1 MAPKP
6 NNNKSKQLF
15 PLFRRQPASKVV
27 SAAAPATTH
36 DNNNNSTKDDDDDII
51 IDDDDND
58 DNSDDDDDLPL
69 TSLLA
74 VRREQKSSTK
84 EKKRRRLESL
94 SAARSASTA
103 NNYGIENEKND
114 DDLLRLNSTNN
125 NRNTSNSKNQQNKK
139 KKIRKES
146 TNDAIIRS
154 NGSTHF
160 TTAAGTSIITSTATA
175 TGNRSSAKTR
185 HEISRNNKGL
195 SCDTN
200 TNTDAADDD
209 DIVDDSDV
217 EEMIANNNNRSTVT
231 SSSSSPLS
239 QQKVKNHTS
248 RSQPRR
254 FYSDSAMDFI
264 AAPSAADH
272 NNDNNNN
279 NNNEQR
285 ISTKTQ
291 QQQSCNNRTDFIVNN
306 INNRNIVN
314 KLIARTTDGGHILHH
329 RPSSSNH
336 NYYSR
341 SKTIDNQRPSST
353 SCHWPKKWK
362 IPSWISLENNCG
374 GGVGGKID
382 HMTWDAMGVLLAV
395 ATGRIISIY
404 DWDMVRAADI
414 QGRSDRVRNCYES
427 EWKIPPIV
435 QFQIPSLVGSLVWN
449 LYNMDELAVGF
460 RVSGQMRIYNVDR
473 VARWLS
479 KDPSRNNRC
488 TPPPS
493 TYQNMSLQR
502 ITGSVCDILFLDADN
517 VLVSVG
523 NFLYRWKLLLSNEKR
538 QKQQRTS
545 SSSTTTGGTL
555 IWRYQPPS
563 NVTSMAPLGSNLV
576 VVGTNRGHLCLLDW
590 TKRTKE
596 RSFSNEHRPLV
607 LQNWIPHDRL
617 DGPKEDKSLRM
628 MMGIMKLRIET
639 SNNECVAGK
648 NYWGR
653 CRVTWVTHCGWL
665 LSVIMESAKIQENCL
680 VHHSSPKVVFR
691 NADGSLINTD
701 DKRSWSL
708 PYHPI
713 GVDISSRVACW
724 VNVPTVTKVLAHHDK
739 FVLDSQPNTIV
750 SKRRALMVHT
760 FDQEIHSIQLPKAVK
775 DLPQSLVIHPN
786 LEWILVGEGGKIHIL
801 VGRDLKGISS
811 SPTNRISP
819 QLS

>member
-1 MAPKP
+1 MPKP
-6 NNNKSKQLF
+6 KSMF
-15 PLFRRQPASKVV
+15 PLFLRQPPPKVV
-27 SAAAPATTH
+27 SAASTTDDD
-36 DNNNNSTKDDDDDII
+36 DNKGDDDII
-51 IDDDDND
+51 IDDDN
-58 DNSDDDDDLPL
+58 DNSDDDDDDDDLPL
-69 TSLLA
+69 TSLL
-74 VRREQKSSTK
+74 VDRLETSSSTK
-84 EKKRRRLESL
+84 KKKKRRRLESL
-94 SAARSASTA
+94 SAAKFASTA
-103 NNYGIENEKND
+103 NTYGIENENND
-114 DDLLRLNSTNN
+114 DMLRLNSSTN
-125 NRNTSNSKNQQNKK
+125 RSTCSKKKKKK
-139 KKIRKES
+139 KKITKES
-146 TNDAIIRS
+146 KNDTVQS
-154 NGSTHF
+154 SHGSAHF
-160 TTAAGTSIITSTATA
+160 TTAAGTIIITSTSTATA
-175 TGNRSSAKTR
+175 TGNSSSAKTS
-185 HEISRNNKGL
+185 HVISRNKGL

-200 TNTDAADDD
+200 TADTANNNDDD
-209 DIVDDSDV
+209 GDILDDEIVDVSNV
-217 EEMIANNNNRSTVT
+217 EETIANNNNRSDTVT

-239 QQKVKNHTS
+239 QKVKNQQGS
-248 RSQPRR
+248 LPPRR
-254 FYSDSAMDFI
+254 FFSDSAMDFI
-264 AAPSAADH
+264 AADY
-272 NNDNNNN
+272 NNNN
-279 NNNEQR
+279 HINEQE
-285 ISTKTQ
+285 SMTTQ
-291 QQQSCNNRTDFIVNN
+291 QRSCSNRSDSIVNN
-306 INNRNIVN
+306 NNNRNIVS
-314 KLIARTTDGGHILHH
+314 KLNARSIDGGHILHH
-329 RPSSSNH
+329 RPSSSSSSS

-341 SKTIDNQRPSST
+341 PKTIHNQRPSST

-493 TYQNMSLQR
+493 TYRNISLQR

-523 NFLYRWKLLLSNEKR
+523 TFLYRWKLLSSNEKR

-545 SSSTTTGGTL
+545 SSSTTIGGTL

-628 MMGIMKLRIET
+628 MMGITKLRIET

-653 CRVTWVTHCGWL
+653 CRVTWVTQCGWL

-708 PYHPI
+708 PYHLI

-750 SKRRALMVHT
+750 SKRRTLMVHT
-760 FDQEIHSIQLPKAVK
+760 NDQEIHSIQLPKAVK
-775 DLPQSLVIHPN
+775 DLPQSLVVHPN
-786 LEWILVGEGGKIHIL
+786 LEWILVGEGRKIHIL
-801 VGRDLKGISS
+801 VGRDLKGMVPSTS
-811 SPTNRISP
+811 TNRITSQP
-819 QLS
+819 S

>member
-1 MAPKP
+1 MPKP
-6 NNNKSKQLF
+6 NKNNNLKQLF
-15 PLFRRQPASKVV
+15 PLFRRQPPPKVV
-27 SAAAPATTH
+27 SAAPTAD
-36 DNNNNSTKDDDDDII
+36 DNK
-51 IDDDDND
+51 DDDDND
-58 DNSDDDDDLPL
+58 SSDDDDLPL
-69 TSLLA
+69 TSLL
-74 VRREQKSSTK
+74 VDRREKSSTK
-84 EKKRRRLESL
+84 EKKRKRLESL
-94 SAARSASTA
+94 SAAKFASTA
-103 NNYGIENEKND
+103 NAYGIENEND
-114 DDLLRLNSTNN
+114 DDLLRLNSTN
-125 NRNTSNSKNQQNKK
+125 RSTCNKK

-146 TNDAIIRS
+146 KNDIVQS
-154 NGSTHF
+154 NGSAHF
-160 TTAAGTSIITSTATA
+160 TTAAGTTIITSTATA
-175 TGNRSSAKTR
+175 TGNSSSGKTS
-185 HEISRNNKGL
+185 HLISRNKGL
-195 SCDTN
+195 VCDTN
-200 TNTDAADDD
+200 TADTANDEYD
-209 DIVDDSDV
+209 ILDVDIVDGSDV
-217 EEMIANNNNRSTVT
+217 EETIANNRSDTVT

-239 QQKVKNHTS
+239 QKVKNQQ
-248 RSQPRR
+248 RSLQPRR

-264 AAPSAADH
+264 AADYNNNNH
-272 NNDNNNN
+272 NHNHNNNN
-279 NNNEQR
+279 NNNNNNINEQK
-285 ISTKTQ
+285 STTTQ
-291 QQQSCNNRTDFIVNN
+291 QQPCSNRSDSIVNN
-306 INNRNIVN
+306 KNNRSIVN
-314 KLIARTTDGGHILHH
+314 KLNARSIDGGHILHH
-329 RPSSSNH
+329 HPSSSSN

-341 SKTIDNQRPSST
+341 SKTIHNQRPSST

-414 QGRSDRVRNCYES
+414 RGRSDRVRNCYES

-493 TYQNMSLQR
+493 TYQNISLQR

-523 NFLYRWKLLLSNEKR
+523 TFLCRWKLLSSNEKR

-617 DGPKEDKSLRM
+617 DGPKEDKSLRT

-639 SNNECVAGK
+639 SNNECVAGE

-653 CRVTWVTHCGWL
+653 CRVTWVTQCGWL
-665 LSVIMESAKIQENCL
+665 LSVIMESAKVQENCL

-701 DKRSWSL
+701 DKSSWSL

-750 SKRRALMVHT
+750 SKRRAMMVHT

-775 DLPQSLVIHPN
+775 GLPQSLVVHPN
-786 LEWILVGEGGKIHIL
+786 LEWILVGEGRKIHIL
-801 VGRDLKGISS
+801 VGRDLKGMIPSS
-811 SPTNRISP
+811 STNRITSQP
-819 QLS
+819 S

>member
-1 MAPKP
+1 MPKP
-6 NNNKSKQLF
+6 KSMF
-15 PLFRRQPASKVV
+15 PLFLRQPPPKVV
-27 SAAAPATTH
+27 SAAPTTDD
-36 DNNNNSTKDDDDDII
+36 DNNNKGNS
-51 IDDDDND
+51 
-58 DNSDDDDDLPL
+58 
-69 TSLLA
+69 
-74 VRREQKSSTK
+74 
-84 EKKRRRLESL
+84 
-94 SAARSASTA
+94 
-103 NNYGIENEKND
+103 
-114 DDLLRLNSTNN
+114 
-125 NRNTSNSKNQQNKK
+125 
-139 KKIRKES
+139 
-146 TNDAIIRS
+146 
-154 NGSTHF
+154 
-160 TTAAGTSIITSTATA
+160 
-175 TGNRSSAKTR
+175 SSAKTS
-185 HEISRNNKGL
+185 HVISRNKGL

-200 TNTDAADDD
+200 TAETANNDDDDD
-209 DIVDDSDV
+209 DILDDEIVDCSDV
-217 EEMIANNNNRSTVT
+217 EETIANNNNRSDTVT

-239 QQKVKNHTS
+239 QKVKNQQGS
-248 RSQPRR
+248 LRQPRR
-254 FYSDSAMDFI
+254 FFSDSAMDFI
-264 AAPSAADH
+264 AADY
-272 NNDNNNN
+272 NNNN
-279 NNNEQR
+279 HINNEQE
-285 ISTKTQ
+285 SMTTQ
-291 QQQSCNNRTDFIVNN
+291 QRSCSNRSDSIVNN
-306 INNRNIVN
+306 NNNRNIVS
-314 KLIARTTDGGHILHH
+314 KLNAR
-329 RPSSSNH
+329 S
-336 NYYSR
+336 
-341 SKTIDNQRPSST
+341 ID
-353 SCHWPKKWK
+353 
-362 IPSWISLENNCG
+362 ENNCGGGG

-460 RVSGQMRIYNVDR
+460 RVSGQTRIYNVDR

-493 TYQNMSLQR
+493 TYRNISLQR
-502 ITGSVCDILFLDADN
+502 ITGSVSDILFLDADSI
-517 VLVSVG
+517 LVSVG
-523 NFLYRWKLLLSNEKR
+523 TFLYRWKLLSSNEKR

-545 SSSTTTGGTL
+545 SSSTTIGGTL

-607 LQNWIPHDRL
+607 LQNWIPHDCL

-628 MMGIMKLRIET
+628 MMGITKLRIET

-653 CRVTWVTHCGWL
+653 CRVTWVTQCGWL

-708 PYHPI
+708 PYHLI

-750 SKRRALMVHT
+750 SKRRTLMVHT
-760 FDQEIHSIQLPKAVK
+760 NDQELHSIQLPKAVK
-775 DLPQSLVIHPN
+775 DLPQSLVVHPN
-786 LEWILVGEGGKIHIL
+786 LEWILVGEGRKIHIL
-801 VGRDLKGISS
+801 VGRDLKGMVPSTS
-811 SPTNRISP
+811 TNRITSQP
-819 QLS
+819 S

>member
-160 TTAAGTSIITSTATA
+160 TTAADTSIITSTATA

-200 TNTDAADDD
+200 TNSDAADDD

-217 EEMIANNNNRSTVT
+217 EEMIANNNRSTVT

-239 QQKVKNHTS
+239 QQKVKNHTI

>member
-114 DDLLRLNSTNN
+114 DDLLRLNGTNN

-175 TGNRSSAKTR
+175 TGNSSSAKTR

-217 EEMIANNNNRSTVT
+217 EEMIANNNRSTVT

-239 QQKVKNHTS
+239 QQKVKNHTI

-545 SSSTTTGGTL
+545 SSSTTTGGAL